1 MEENISRAFPEE
13 AKNSQEQSPKLSRL
27 LDKVNVDQAAI
38 DEARAA
44 LGDDE
49 DKIKEYLVNNRGL

>member
-1 MEENISRAFPEE
+1 MEEELDNAYPEHTKKAE
-13 AKNSQEQSPKLSRL
+13 ESEELSDL
-27 LDKVNVDQAAI
+27 KEKVNVDQAAI

-44 LGDDE
+44 VGDDE

>member
-1 MEENISRAFPEE
+1 MEEQINSGSLQNEE
-13 AKNSQEQSPKLSRL
+13 PNQESTKLESL
-27 LDKVNVDQAAI
+27 KEKVNVDQAAI

-44 LGDDE
+44 VGDDE